1 MGRDAA
7 ARRARGIQMPEQ
19 KRGEGREAGFSLVE
33 MMVAMAVTLVITV
46 LASSLIAGSF
56 KTRTRENQKSDAL
69 ADAQRALYVMSRE
82 IANAGFGL
90 AGNGVVEADST
101 STSIRV
107 RANLNAFEGQTS
119 SNSVTD
125 SDEDIKYVLYTSG
138 GNSYIMRLDVNTGAR
153 TTILANR
160 VDSLAIHYYADRI
173 DYTQGN
179 CDITPATGTTEVTAK
194 SDAKFVVIA
203 LCVQLPAV
211 GTAGSTGYQPPSRVQ
226 LVSDVSLRNADLYN
240 Y

>member
-1 MGRDAA
+1 M
-7 ARRARGIQMPEQ
+7 QEH
-19 KRGEGREAGFSLVE
+19 KREDGREAGFSLIE
-33 MMVAMAVTLVITV
+33 LMIAMAVTLVVTT

-56 KTRTRENQKSDAL
+56 KTRTRENQRSEAL

-82 IANAGFGL
+82 IANSGFGL
-90 AGNGVVEADST
+90 SNNGLVASDTT
-101 STSIRV
+101 SSSVRV
-107 RANLNAFEGQTS
+107 RANLNAFEGQLS
-119 SNSVTD
+119 SSSVTD
-125 SDEDIKYVLYTSG
+125 SDEDIKYLLYSG
-138 GNSYIMRLDVNTGAR
+138 GGSSYIVRLDVNTGAR

-160 VDSLAIHYYADRI
+160 VDSLVIRYYSDRI

-179 CDITPATGTTEVTAK
+179 CDITPSGGATEVTQK

-211 GTAGSTGYQPPSRVQ
+211 GVAGSTGYQPTSRVQ
-226 LVSDVSLRNADLYN
+226 LVSDVSLRNADLTN

>member
-1 MGRDAA
+1 M
-7 ARRARGIQMPEQ
+7 QEH
-19 KRGEGREAGFSLVE
+19 KRKGGREAGFSLVE
-33 MMVAMAVTLVITV
+33 LMVAMAVTLVITV
-46 LASSLIAGSF
+46 LASNIIAGSF
-56 KTRTRENQKSDAL
+56 KTRTRESQKSDAL

-82 IANAGFGL
+82 VANSGFGL
-90 AGNGVVEADST
+90 SGNGVVEADST

-119 SNSVTD
+119 SNAVTD
-125 SDEDIKYVLYTSG
+125 SDEDVKYVLYSSG
-138 GNSYIMRLDVNTGAR
+138 GDSYIIRLDVNTGAR

-160 VDSLAIHYYADRI
+160 VDSLVIRYYSDRI

-179 CDITPATGTTEVTAK
+179 CDITPATGATEVASK

-211 GTAGSTGYQPPSRVQ
+211 GTSGSTGYQPVSRVQ
-226 LVSDVSLRNADLYN
+226 LVSDVSLRNADLFN